1 MKDVYDISVV
11 LFDLEKQGIYVGKLI
26 PIEELNL
33 FKLSLLE
40 ERELD
45 SWRRSDEKRKGTIY

>member
-33 FKLSLLE
+33 FKLSMLE

-45 SWRRSDEKRKGTIY
+45 SWRQSDEKRKGTIY